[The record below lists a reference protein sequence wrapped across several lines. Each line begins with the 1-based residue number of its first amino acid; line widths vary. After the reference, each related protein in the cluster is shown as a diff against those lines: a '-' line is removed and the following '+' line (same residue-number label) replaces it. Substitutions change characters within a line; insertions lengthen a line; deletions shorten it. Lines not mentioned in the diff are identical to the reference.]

1 MSSLSPLQM
10 PISRVGLTLANPRR
24 GMKVSAEHPRA
35 HSSASAALEEAWAK
49 RVGWAEGV
57 PGVAWTP
64 SDGTLLLW
72 VQECV
77 GRVVY

>member
-1 MSSLSPLQM
+1 
-10 PISRVGLTLANPRR
+10 
-24 GMKVSAEHPRA
+24 MKVSAEHPRA